1 MDSALADLAQA
12 HVDGHSRAGPRVA
25 DAAAAPLKWDDAY
38 CRRVAAYYDQG
49 PLFDLDAALADRY
62 RRFQRET
69 WEHFQLV
76 AEAGIEVRPWRGPG
90 QPYRTSAE
98 LRAAVRTTGVLYVY
112 LTSAAHGPGTG
123 RAGHPM
129 AEPSGVVADGVRL
142 CHNDIFRAVHDVFG
156 HVLSGSG
163 FSPRGEFRASF
174 CHLSMYSEPV
184 HPVLFTEQIAQICW
198 YFYGP
203 HAARR
208 RYPEQKVFAFP
219 EAYVEEF
226 RALFTLEKVT

>member
-12 HVDGHSRAGPRVA
+12 QVDGRSHAGARIV
-25 DAAAAPLKWDDAY
+25 DVVAAALNWDDAY
-38 CRRVAAYYDQG
+38 CRRVAGYYEQA
-49 PLFDLDAALADRY
+49 PLSDFDAALADRY
-62 RRFQRET
+62 REFQRET
-69 WEHFQLV
+69 LEHFRLV
-76 AEAGIEVRPWRGPG
+76 SEAGIEVRPWRGPG

-98 LRAAVRTTGVLYVY
+98 LRAAVRETGVLHVY
-112 LTSAAHGPGTG
+112 LTSTAHGPGTG
-123 RAGHPM
+123 RTGHPM
-129 AEPSGVVADGVRL
+129 AEPSGVVAGGAPL

-219 EAYVEEF
+219 AAYVEEF
-226 RALFTLEKVT
+226 RALFTLEQVT